1 MPSSGRLAQGH
12 SLSQRGLGMCVTCKC
27 KCNPIQRLVSY
38 PSMAMRK
45 SSLFHPTL
53 KYFLGPRAVI
63 RMANSTRKNIVN
75 TNSMT

>member
-1 MPSSGRLAQGH
+1 
-12 SLSQRGLGMCVTCKC
+12 
-27 KCNPIQRLVSY
+27 
-38 PSMAMRK
+38 MAMRK